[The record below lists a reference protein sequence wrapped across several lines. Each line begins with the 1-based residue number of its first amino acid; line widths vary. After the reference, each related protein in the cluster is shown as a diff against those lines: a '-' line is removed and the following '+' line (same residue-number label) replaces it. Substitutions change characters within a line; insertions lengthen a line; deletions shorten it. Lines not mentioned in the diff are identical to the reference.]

1 MANPISNAS
10 NAYLN
15 TVKQLQG
22 GDNAAGAAGSS
33 GAGAIDAVSGAP
45 SFGDV
50 LKQSL
55 SSAIDAQHTSEK
67 VSAQALVGKADM
79 TDVLQAVNNA
89 EMALNTVLAVRDRV
103 VQAYDQI
110 MRTSI

>member
-22 GDNAAGAAGSS
+22 GDNAAGSS

-55 SSAIDAQHTSEK
+55 SSAIDAQHNSEK